1 VARGDHET
9 AICHRIAQVRA
20 EGVATGAKVSLRIT
34 RFGGILPR
42 CTPTRQALF
51 SRAAPIFPEG

>member
-9 AICHRIAQVRA
+9 AICHRIAQVR
-20 EGVATGAKVSLRIT
+20 EEDDVRGTKVFLRIT

-51 SRAAPIFPEG
+51 ARAAPIFPEG

>member
-9 AICHRIAQVRA
+9 AICHRIAQVRG
-20 EGVATGAKVSLRIT
+20 EGAATKAKVFLRIT

-51 SRAAPIFPEG
+51 ARAAPIFPEG